1 VKVDADILLS
11 EVENPTGHIVVD
23 DIKRVVDRHGMD
35 LIVEKIEHEKDLLE
49 LLDLRVDFG
58 QGYLFGAPKL
68 TRIE

>member
-1 VKVDADILLS
+1 MLA
-11 EVENPTGHIVVD
+11 EVRHPSGHIAIE

-35 LIVEKIEHEKDLLE
+35 LIVEKVEKESDLLE

-58 QGYLFGAPKL
+58 QGYLFGAPRL